1 MEGIVHCR
9 FKNDKMCW
17 KILPIEILGAL
28 TRLVV
33 FLTFKKAQQNL
44 SERRQHETIYAL
56 RHLREKIYFT
66 RPEVERNG
74 QGEVE
79 RAGRKSGGSRNGCQ
93 DMRSG
98 IFGRTRY
105 SSYLFAKAGYSKM
118 RFCRKSENFR
128 DLRFQ
133 RVKV

>member
-79 RAGRKSGGSRNGCQ
+79 RAGRKWVSPNLF
-93 DMRSG
+93 RSET
-98 IFGRTRY
+98 FRM
-105 SSYLFAKAGYSKM
+105 AKCGPQISIG
-118 RFCRKSENFR
+118 FPCF
-128 DLRFQ
+128 
-133 RVKV
+133 